1 MYLNGSSAVAHPIC
15 SFVSLCSPLISWSPA
30 NCLDYSLLLMHRHAM
45 KGVVSVLK
53 RLQKHAGEILEF
65 PTDVLDNG
73 PKITIIGRSEIIIE
87 YFDEVV
93 GFSDQEITLRTS
105 EGKLCLNGDKFILTA
120 VQDHEISIRGR
131 LTGLSF
137 GEG

>member
-1 MYLNGSSAVAHPIC
+1 
-15 SFVSLCSPLISWSPA
+15 
-30 NCLDYSLLLMHRHAM
+30 M

-65 PTDVLDNG
+65 PTDVLNNG

-93 GFSDQEITLRTS
+93 GFSDQEITLQTS
-105 EGKLCLNGDKFILTA
+105 EGKLCLNGDKFILTT
-120 VQDHEISIRGR
+120 VQDHEINIRGR

>member
-1 MYLNGSSAVAHPIC
+1 M
-15 SFVSLCSPLISWSPA
+15 
-30 NCLDYSLLLMHRHAM
+30 
-45 KGVVSVLK
+45 LK

-65 PTDVLDNG
+65 PTDVLNNG

-93 GFSDQEITLRTS
+93 GFSDQEITLQTS
-105 EGKLCLNGDKFILTA
+105 EGKLCLNGDKFILTT
-120 VQDHEISIRGR
+120 VQDHEINIRGR

>member
-1 MYLNGSSAVAHPIC
+1 M
-15 SFVSLCSPLISWSPA
+15 
-30 NCLDYSLLLMHRHAM
+30 
-45 KGVVSVLK
+45 LK

-65 PTDVLDNG
+65 PTDVLNNG

-93 GFSDQEITLRTS
+93 GFSDQEITLQTS
-105 EGKLCLNGDKFILTA
+105 EGKLCLNGDKFILTT
-120 VQDHEISIRGR
+120 VQDHEINIRGR
-131 LTGLSF
+131 LTGLGF